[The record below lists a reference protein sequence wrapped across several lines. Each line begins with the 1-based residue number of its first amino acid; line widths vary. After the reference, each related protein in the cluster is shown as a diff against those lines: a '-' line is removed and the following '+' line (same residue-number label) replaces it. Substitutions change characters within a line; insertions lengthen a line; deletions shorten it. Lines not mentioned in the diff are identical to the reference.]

1 MLDWL
6 VDAAQPLT
14 AFSAYGL
21 CELHVTQL
29 QLNEFYAVLRAVKEG
44 AMREGK
50 AIQRVSRSPHWVWV
64 ALAPVT
70 KLRGAIDIG
79 KRTLALAQRCVPHGA
94 QGLAPEGAPLF
105 VTDGFGEYAT
115 AVLTHSGPGGSRL
128 GVRPQGLGPSRAGCP
143 CRRCSMRRWARP
155 RGGGAEST
163 SRTGWSLARW
173 KPSLSCCVGW
183 AA

>member
-1 MLDWL
+1 M
-6 VDAAQPLT
+6 DAAQPLT

-64 ALAPVT
+64 VLAPVT

-79 KRTLALAQRCVPHGA
+79 ARTLALAAGLTDHVWSLKEVLLYRVPPGP
-94 QGLAPEGAPLF
+94 QPQ
-105 VTDGFGEYAT
+105 TGEA
-115 AVLTHSGPGGSRL
+115 AASMDERELQQLRSAHIPAKRAEWGGDNAW
-128 GVRPQGLGPSRAGCP
+128 GVRL
-143 CRRCSMRRWARP
+143 
-155 RGGGAEST
+155 T
-163 SRTGWSLARW
+163 S
-173 KPSLSCCVGW
+173 
-183 AA
+183 